1 MKREWKRAHVHLGT
15 TSGHTFFLSRT
26 LDLQSEFCCCTCR
39 HISCATHEHSHRVRA
54 LHHVSFGSSSFVC
67 PSIDPLACSDPAQQR
82 QILSDNKIPVHSI
95 PLITPRA
102 RKSSALAAGRSSLIV
117 DSLRP
122 PRPPRSISGRR
133 LCAVLSSPTLS
144 AAFGSATSA
153 ALVPT
158 SRRHRTSAGPLA
170 SGHAANI
177 CSRHRRAAR
186 HPCTRPRRC
195 RRRLLLACSTY
206 DAAAAAAA
214 AAACRSQLP
223 SMWFNSKA

>member
-1 MKREWKRAHVHLGT
+1 MLF
-15 TSGHTFFLSRT
+15 S
-26 LDLQSEFCCCTCR
+26 
-39 HISCATHEHSHRVRA
+39 ISCRELLTYRASSAVLLLHVGTIKVVRHTNAVSAPCTTCSLA
-54 LHHVSFGSSSFVC
+54 LLSFVC

-117 DSLRP
+117 DSHRP
-122 PRPPRSISGRR
+122 PRPQRSISGRC

-158 SRRHRTSAGPLA
+158 SRRHRISAGSLA

-177 CSRHRRAAR
+177 CSRHRRAAT
-186 HPCTRPRRC
+186 HPRTRPQRC

-206 DAAAAAAA
+206 DADAAAAAA
-214 AAACRSQLP
+214 TACRSQLP
-223 SMWFNSKA
+223 SMWFKSKA